1 MGDSSLHHHITEQ
14 AAKLGRPAWL
24 QAVPKKPFDRLA
36 FLGKPHLGL
45 IFRKL
50 ACSVPTEEQAGCARA
65 SLLEEFPADNFVLWP
80 EGRVCASLLPE
91 LCFLPSGRVQL
102 GFSSRTAGCLV
113 AGFQGR
119 QTPYVTGGIF
129 SSLFLCIFEQP
140 LSSSERDFDILIE
153 DTNVHAGCGE
163 LVSK

>member
-1 MGDSSLHHHITEQ
+1 ML
-14 AAKLGRPAWL
+14 P
-24 QAVPKKPFDRLA
+24 
-36 FLGKPHLGL
+36 
-45 IFRKL
+45 
-50 ACSVPTEEQAGCARA
+50 
-65 SLLEEFPADNFVLWP
+65 
-80 EGRVCASLLPE
+80 LLPE

>member
-1 MGDSSLHHHITEQ
+1 MPGHPCWRSFLQITLCCGQ
-14 AAKLGRPAWL
+14 R
-24 QAVPKKPFDRLA
+24 V
-36 FLGKPHLGL
+36 
-45 IFRKL
+45 
-50 ACSVPTEEQAGCARA
+50 AC
-65 SLLEEFPADNFVLWP
+65 VLP
-80 EGRVCASLLPE
+80 LPSE

-140 LSSSERDFDILIE
+140 LSSSE
-153 DTNVHAGCGE
+153 
-163 LVSK
+163 